1 MTNLTTKELEVLQT
15 VKKYQNDNGHS
26 DFISTDAKTKSVAGV
41 ISSLEKKGMVY
52 DAYAND
58 NVKYKM
64 WCLTWDATE
73 IVGVP
78 SSWE

>member
-1 MTNLTTKELEVLQT
+1 MQENLEEHLKFQV
-15 VKKYQNDNGHS
+15 
-26 DFISTDAKTKSVAGV
+26 
-41 ISSLEKKGMVY
+41 SLEKKGMVY